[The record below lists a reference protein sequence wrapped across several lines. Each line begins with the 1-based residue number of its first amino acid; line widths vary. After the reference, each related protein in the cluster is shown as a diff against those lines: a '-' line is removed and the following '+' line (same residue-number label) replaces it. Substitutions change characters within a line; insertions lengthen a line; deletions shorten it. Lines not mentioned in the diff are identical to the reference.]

1 MSSPAYDGKGQPPV
15 ALGWFSG
22 LGAWWNGLTPQY
34 VTHASGGLKATP
46 HSGVSSTMV
55 TIGHPDAPA
64 GAPGKPAASSG
75 AHPVASGIRAT
86 PHSGVSSAVATIGH
100 PDAPAGAPGKPAA
113 SSGTHPAASG
123 AAPDTA
129 PHAAKP

>member
-34 VTHASGGLKATP
+34 VTHASGGIKATP
-46 HSGVSSTMV
+46 NSGVSSAV
-55 TIGHPDAPA
+55 ATIGSPDALS

-75 AHPVASGIRAT
+75 AHPT
-86 PHSGVSSAVATIGH
+86 
-100 PDAPAGAPGKPAA
+100 
-113 SSGTHPAASG
+113 ASG
-123 AAPDTA
+123 ADPSTA
-129 PHAAKP
+129 LHTAKP